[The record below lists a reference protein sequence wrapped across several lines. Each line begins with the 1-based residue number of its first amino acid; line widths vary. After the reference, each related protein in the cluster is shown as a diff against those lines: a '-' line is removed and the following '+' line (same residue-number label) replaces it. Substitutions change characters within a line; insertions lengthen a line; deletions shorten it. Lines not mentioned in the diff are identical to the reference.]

1 MRFKEIKEAY
11 EDNVWNNFLSG
22 GGAGDLLKSFGNDTA
37 SLLKKF
43 PMLKGIIKDKQD
55 DPEMDSDEPITYPN
69 DPTNPTT
76 RNNSANGKIA
86 MPSVANKG
94 AASSASA
101 ISSQPMRGG
110 STGEIKPVQGS
121 VNSNFGANR
130 GNRSHPGVDIK
141 AMSGTPIRAPIT
153 GQVTQAF
160 MTNNDCG
167 GTIAVSNGS
176 VQHRFCHCSKINV
189 SVGQYVK
196 QGDVVGL
203 TGGGPGDVG
212 RGHSSGPHLHW
223 EKKLASGGLVNPMA

>member
-22 GGAGDLLKSFGNDTA
+22 GGAGDLLKSFGNDKA

-43 PMLKGIIKDKQD
+43 PMLKDFIKDKQD
-55 DPEMDSDEPITYPN
+55 DPEMDTDEPIAYPN
-69 DPTNPTT
+69 GPTNST
-76 RNNSANGKIA
+76 NSANGRSA
-86 MPSVANKG
+86 VSPVANKG
-94 AASSASA
+94 AATSARA
-101 ISSQPMRGG
+101 ISPQPMKGS

-121 VNSNFGANR
+121 VSSNFGANR

-141 AMSGTPIRAPIT
+141 AASGTPIRAPIT

-167 GTIAVSNGS
+167 GTIAISDGN

-196 QGDVVGL
+196 QGAVVGL

-212 RGHSSGPHLHW
+212 RGHSTGPHLHW

>member
-11 EDNVWNNFLSG
+11 EDNVWNNFLT
-22 GGAGDLLKSFGNDTA
+22 KS
-37 SLLKKF
+37 
-43 PMLKGIIKDKQD
+43 D
-55 DPEMDSDEPITYPN
+55 DSEMDLETDASQPIAYK
-69 DPTNPTT
+69 DNPANSMSRT
-76 RNNSANGKIA
+76 NSANGRSA
-86 MPSVANKG
+86 MPPAANKG
-94 AASSASA
+94 AMSSAGA
-101 ISSQPMRGG
+101 VPPQPMKGG

-121 VNSNFGANR
+121 VNSKFGANR

-141 AMSGTPIRAPIT
+141 ATPGTPIRAPIT

-203 TGGGPGDVG
+203 TGGGSGDAG
-212 RGHSSGPHLHW
+212 RGHSTGPHLHW